1 MAEEDELQ
9 DIKAI
14 LGQIRDQNAASA
26 GKGGVNAAD
35 LDNYTRELKL
45 ARNELELL
53 EKGTG
58 AYNRKQREVESLT
71 RKVRNALKDQR
82 DETDFLTLSTQGLS
96 GAMSMLGNAADAV
109 IVKFTGLIK
118 GVFDE
123 AKALDTLTVQFRAT
137 TGASQGLASNIGA
150 LTDRLRLYGVSSQ
163 EALEAV
169 SALQSGYTGF
179 TQLNQLQQLEIG
191 RTTAMMAE
199 LGVSVQASSQI
210 MESSTRTLG
219 YSLGESEQLL
229 LDMRGTAMALQVP
242 VENLT
247 RDFASAEN
255 MVAAL
260 GKTGPDS
267 FKKMA
272 AASKATGVEMGTM
285 LSLVEKFDT
294 FEGAA
299 TAVQGLNAVL
309 GGNFLDSL
317 SMVQEVDPAKRFGM
331 IRDAIF
337 EAGHSVE
344 SLANSN
350 DYYLKKSLAATLGLG
365 VSDFMKMLS
374 GDIEELTGEVENASY
389 SFEQMSKDAF
399 GLKGFDKV
407 VDGIMGSFQR
417 PVQAIQEAT
426 RVTFEGMTPLIGI
439 FEKYNAKLIDKTDAF
454 VKKNTQLVGAV
465 GILYNLAGID
475 GVQKGY
481 EIFKGIAGFTGSML
495 SNLFSIKGV
504 LLLMSSGVLYLIR
517 KDLRGIW
524 DTFQKDGPIAAIGE
538 LFSSVFTRLN
548 DLRKEWHI
556 DAKFFTDVFGVVKA
570 YAIQAFHFVK
580 LNFLGPLWDYL
591 EREGI
596 FYFQK
601 FFTKAANM
609 AKKAVFR
616 GIRGDSPGEK
626 GSSWEKLKYGLRF
639 TMAEGADAMF
649 GLTDDMKAPD
659 RADIMK
665 GQDLKMRQ
673 RKRVGAYLTA
683 DVQAKHARAAF
694 DANKGVDKMTKEMSG
709 MITAMAPLTKQAGDM
724 FSSITGY
731 LETTATDAWKETL
744 GPAIK
749 EGLSNVRIHNDFYVD
764 SEKLSGT
771 VGRATRT
778 ELANIGAGAVLD
790 GP

>member
-1 MAEEDELQ
+1 MAETDELQ

-14 LGQIRDQNAASA
+14 LGQIRDQGAASA
-26 GKGGVNAAD
+26 GKAGVNAAD

-137 TGASQGLASNIGA
+137 TGASQALASNIGA

-163 EALEAV
+163 KALAAV

-267 FKKMA
+267 FKKLA

-285 LSLVEKFDT
+285 LGLVEKFDT

-309 GGNFLDSL
+309 QGNYLDSI

-350 DYYLKKSLAATLGLG
+350 DYYLKKSLAATLDLG

-407 VDGIMGSFQR
+407 VDGIMGAFQR
-417 PVQAIQEAT
+417 PVKSIQEAT

-481 EIFKGIAGFTGSML
+481 EIFKGIAGFTGTML

-517 KDLRGIW
+517 KDLGDIW
-524 DTFQKDGPIAAIGE
+524 DTFQKDGPIAAIGQ
-538 LFSSVFTRLN
+538 LFSTIFTRLN

-570 YAIQAFHFVK
+570 YAVQAFHYMK
-580 LNFLGPLWDYL
+580 ANFLGPLYDYL
-591 EREGI
+591 EREGL
-596 FYFQK
+596 FYFEK
-601 FFTKAANM
+601 FYTSIVRMGKQMIAQELLFGGQTGMTGWAMKKLGTKLALEGFF
-609 AKKAVFR
+609 AKQASRTR
-616 GIRGDSPGEK
+616 GQIEIDQDIAGREH
-626 GSSWEKLKYGLRF
+626 E
-639 TMAEGADAMF
+639 
-649 GLTDDMKAPD
+649 
-659 RADIMK
+659 RA
-665 GQDLKMRQ
+665 
-673 RKRVGAYLTA
+673 GAYLTA
-683 DVQAKHARAAF
+683 EINADTARATF
-694 DANKGVDKMTKEMSG
+694 DANKGVAKMTKKMDG
-709 MITAMAPLTKQAGDM
+709 VITAMAPLTKQAGDM
-724 FSSITGY
+724 FSSITNY
-731 LETTATDAWKETL
+731 LETTGTEAWKETL
-744 GPAIK
+744 APAIK

>member
-1 MAEEDELQ
+1 MAETDELQ

-71 RKVRNALKDQR
+71 RKTRNALKDQR

-199 LGVSVQASSQI
+199 LGVSVQASAQI

-407 VDGIMGSFQR
+407 VDGIMGAFQR
-417 PVQAIQEAT
+417 PVKSIQEAT

-481 EIFKGIAGFTGSML
+481 EIFKGIAGFTGTML
-495 SNLFSIKGV
+495 SNLFSIKGL

-538 LFSSVFTRLN
+538 LFSTIFTRLN

-570 YAIQAFHFVK
+570 YAVQAFHFMRA
-580 LNFLGPLWDYL
+580 NFLGPLYDYL
-591 EREGI
+591 EREGT
-596 FYFQK
+596 FYFEK
-601 FFTKAANM
+601 FFAFIANSGKRIIADSLRFGDHGGGFFDRELANM
-609 AKKAVFR
+609 
-616 GIRGDSPGEK
+616 SEK
-626 GSSWEKLKYGLRF
+626 MLES
-639 TMAEGADAMF
+639 F
-649 GLTDDMKAPD
+649 GLKTKVKARD
-659 RADIMK
+659 RHQIEA
-665 GQDLKMRQ
+665 GQDIALRE
-673 RKRVGAYLTA
+673 RERSGTYLTA
-683 DVQAKHARAAF
+683 EINADTARAAF
-694 DANKGVDKMTKEMSG
+694 DANKGVAKMTKNMDG
-709 MITAMAPLTKQAGDM
+709 VITAMAPLTKQAGDM

-731 LETTATDAWKETL
+731 LETTTADAWKETL
-744 GPAIK
+744 SPALK
-749 EGLSNVRIHNDFYVD
+749 EGLSNVQIHNKFYVD
-764 SEKLSGT
+764 GEVLAGATGRAVETKLSGLGT
-771 VGRATRT
+771 
-778 ELANIGAGAVLD
+778 GAALGD
-790 GP
+790 

>member
-1 MAEEDELQ
+1 MAETDELQ

-14 LGQIRDQNAASA
+14 LGQIRDQGAASA

-481 EIFKGIAGFTGSML
+481 EIFKGIAGFTGTML

-517 KDLRGIW
+517 KDLGDIW

-601 FFTKAANM
+601 FFTSAANM
-609 AKKAVFR
+609 AKKATYR
-616 GIRGDSPGEK
+616 GLRGDQNSEGVL
-626 GSSWEKLKYGLRF
+626 GWVGDQIRN
-639 TMAEGADAMF
+639 TAAMGADAMF

-665 GQDLKMRQ
+665 GQDLRMRQ
-673 RKRVGAYLTA
+673 RKRAGAYLSA
-683 DVQAKHARAAF
+683 DINADTARAAF
-694 DANKGVDKMTKEMSG
+694 DANKGVEKMTKKMSG
-709 MITAMAPLTKQAGDM
+709 VITAMEPLTKQTGDM
-724 FSSITGY
+724 FSSITNY
-731 LETTATDAWKETL
+731 LETTGTEAWKETL

-771 VGRATRT
+771 VGRAART
-778 ELANIGAGAVLD
+778 ELAGIGAGAVLD
-790 GP
+790 GN

>member
-14 LGQIRDQNAASA
+14 LAQIRDQNAASA

-71 RKVRNALKDQR
+71 RKTRNALKDQR
-82 DETDFLTLSTQGLS
+82 DETDLLTLSTQGLS

-109 IVKFTGLIK
+109 IVKFAGLIK

-137 TGASQGLASNIGA
+137 TGASQALASNIGA

-163 EALEAV
+163 EALAAV

-199 LGVSVQASSQI
+199 LGVSVQASAQI

-229 LDMRGTAMALQVP
+229 LDMRGTAMALQIP

-309 GGNFLDSL
+309 EGNFLDSL

-407 VDGIMGSFQR
+407 VDGIMGAFQR
-417 PVQAIQEAT
+417 PVQSIQEAT

-481 EIFKGIAGFTGSML
+481 EIFKGIATFTGTML

-504 LLLMSSGVLYLIR
+504 LALMSAGVLYLIR
-517 KDLRGIW
+517 KDLMGIW
-524 DTFQKDGPIAAIGE
+524 DTFKKDGPIAAIGE
-538 LFSSVFTRLN
+538 MFGAVFTRLN

-556 DAKFFTDVFGVVKA
+556 DAKFFTDVFGVVKG
-570 YAIQAFHFVK
+570 YAVQAFQFMKV
-580 LNFLGPLWDYL
+580 NFLGPLYDYL

-596 FYFQK
+596 FYFEK
-601 FFTKAANM
+601 FFATIANSAKHMLAKELTFGSPMGNWAERKAYELSSSM
-609 AKKAVFR
+609 LDTM
-616 GIRGDSPGEK
+616 GITTNTVGRTRPEIEK
-626 GSSWEKLKYGLRF
+626 GQHTAARRTARQDDYDA
-639 TMAEGADAMF
+639 AE
-649 GLTDDMKAPD
+649 
-659 RADIMK
+659 IN
-665 GQDLKMRQ
+665 
-673 RKRVGAYLTA
+673 
-683 DVQAKHARAAF
+683 AKSARAAF
-694 DANKGVDKMTKEMSG
+694 DANKGVAKMTKKMDG
-709 MITAMAPLTKQAGDM
+709 VITAMAPATKQAGDM
-724 FSSITGY
+724 FSSITNW
-731 LETTATDAWKETL
+731 LETTGKDEWAATFA
-744 GPAIK
+744 PAIK
-749 EGLSNVRIHNDFYVD
+749 EGLSNMQIQNQFLVD
-764 SEKLSGT
+764 GEVLAGAT
-771 VGRATRT
+771 GRAVETK
-778 ELANIGAGAVLD
+778 LAGLGAGAVLD
-790 GP
+790 GN